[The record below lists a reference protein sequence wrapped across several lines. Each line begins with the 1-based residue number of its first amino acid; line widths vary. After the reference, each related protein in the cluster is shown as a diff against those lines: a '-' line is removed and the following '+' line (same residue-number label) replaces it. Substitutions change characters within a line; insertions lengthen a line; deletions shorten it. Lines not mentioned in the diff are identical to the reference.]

1 MKVERNVEEDE
12 NDNEPW
18 WCRHVDFCYNKN
30 QRILATSNKGT
41 MLFKTLIHQECH
53 VKIYGMEKLQMG
65 SNLKHI
71 KKTKVKTKT
80 QQNKSFVIVA
90 M

>member
-1 MKVERNVEEDE
+1 
-12 NDNEPW
+12 
-18 WCRHVDFCYNKN
+18 
-30 QRILATSNKGT
+30 

-53 VKIYGMEKLQMG
+53 VKNYGMEKLQMG